1 MPLFIPQSW
10 PNGRRPA
17 SCPNK
22 TGAGWYN
29 PTYPERLICAPDRAR
44 GFTLIEV
51 LVAFIILAVA
61 LGVLMQVFSTG
72 LRNARVAENYTTATL
87 YAESMLAAVG
97 IEEPLAAGETSGDF
111 DDRFRWRL
119 DVQPYAIS
127 DVGDEAAVA
136 GRAFQVVVTVSWG
149 DEDNPRDVTLTTLR
163 LAPAE

>member
-1 MPLFIPQSW
+1 MPTLWDQEW
-10 PNGRRPA
+10 PNGRRPP
-17 SCPNK
+17 SCPN
-22 TGAGWYN
+22 TVGAGWGDSN
-29 PTYPERLICAPDRAR
+29 RSVDALARAR

-51 LVAFIILAVA
+51 LVAFVILAVA

-97 IEEPLAAGETSGDF
+97 VEAPLAEGETSGDF
-111 DDRFRWRL
+111 DDHFRWRL
-119 DVQPYAIS
+119 DVQPYEAPDS
-127 DVGDEAAVA
+127 ENEAAA

-149 DEDNPRDVTLTTLR
+149 DEDDPRDVTLTTLR

>member
-1 MPLFIPQSW
+1 MS
-10 PNGRRPA
+10 A
-17 SCPNK
+17 S
-22 TGAGWYN
+22 
-29 PTYPERLICAPDRAR
+29 DRAR

-51 LVAFIILAVA
+51 LVAFVILAVA

-97 IEEPLAAGETSGDF
+97 VEAPLAAGETSGDF

-119 DVQPYAIS
+119 DVQPYEIP
-127 DVGDEAAVA
+127 DGDDEAAA
-136 GRAFQVVVTVSWG
+136 GRAFRVVVTVSWG
-149 DEDNPRDVTLTTLR
+149 DEDDPRDVTLTTLR